1 MELFFNFM
9 RRSLILAL
17 KSDNELIFKSLLVC
31 LFQIRGPLDHIANL
45 VALKEENIFTV
56 SCKTIVFYNFEIILK
71 GFWN

>member
-9 RRSLILAL
+9 RRPLILAL

-31 LFQIRGPLDHIANL
+31 LFQICGPLDHIANL
-45 VALKEENIFTV
+45 VTLKKENIFTV